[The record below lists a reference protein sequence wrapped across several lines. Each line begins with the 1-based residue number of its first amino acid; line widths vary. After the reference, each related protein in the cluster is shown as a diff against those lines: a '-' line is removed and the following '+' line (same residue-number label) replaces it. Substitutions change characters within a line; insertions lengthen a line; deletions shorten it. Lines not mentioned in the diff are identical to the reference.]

1 MSLLSNFERG
11 GSISKYAKHGLLLGL
26 VVTTMAGCASM
37 SPEECKAANWH
48 QVGYQDGQQGE
59 NPQIINDYTQD
70 CAEAKVV
77 VDRIEWT
84 KGFHEGTKVYCD
96 PSNGYQV
103 GVEGR
108 EYYGVCENP
117 KFLKNYQM
125 GKQEYQRQQRL
136 NNLNAQIA
144 SLDDQISHEKDAKKA
159 KQLRE
164 QRKDLAHERS
174 QLLNPDVNM
183 NINFKF

>member
-1 MSLLSNFERG
+1 
-11 GSISKYAKHGLLLGL
+11 
-26 VVTTMAGCASM
+26 
-37 SPEECKAANWH
+37 
-48 QVGYQDGQQGE
+48 
-59 NPQIINDYTQD
+59 
-70 CAEAKVV
+70 
-77 VDRIEWT
+77 
-84 KGFHEGTKVYCD
+84 
-96 PSNGYQV
+96 
-103 GVEGR
+103 
-108 EYYGVCENP
+108 
-117 KFLKNYQM
+117 M